1 MFLCGAC
8 EAPKVSTRHQKN
20 CAPESL
26 ILSALKLPLCELAF
40 LDIDS
45 YILTEDINFK
55 ILLRENYA
63 IVLDSCYMFT
73 KKTLKM
79 DFNTVLMKLM
89 EFTVH

>member
-45 YILTEDINFK
+45 
-55 ILLRENYA
+55 
-63 IVLDSCYMFT
+63 
-73 KKTLKM
+73 
-79 DFNTVLMKLM
+79 
-89 EFTVH
+89 